1 MARDQ
6 AVGSLTGPRDTA
18 ADPPEENAIAPPRR
32 NAPWPSVTVI
42 VPTRDRPEM
51 LARAVRSIIGQ
62 TYPGDIECV
71 IVFDQSEPA
80 EVSVELPPGRR
91 VRLET
96 NTRTPGAA
104 GARNAGIV
112 ASDAPLVAFCD
123 DDDAWDDN
131 KLRLQV
137 EMLDN
142 APLGFVACGMRV
154 HHADRTIDRPAPDSV
169 DLPELVRRR
178 HPEFVFTTFLLR
190 RDALTE
196 IGLLDEQVPG
206 SSGEDYD
213 FLLRAARRGPI
224 DAVRQPLVDVFW
236 HQQSFFSQH
245 WQTIADGLEYLL
257 GKHPELAAD
266 PRGRAR
272 IEGQAAFAHAA
283 LAHRAA
289 AWRAS
294 LRALRCNPLE
304 RRPYLALAVAA
315 GVIPAPSIIRL
326 ANRRGRGI

>member
-1 MARDQ
+1 MSR
-6 AVGSLTGPRDTA
+6 S
-18 ADPPEENAIAPPRR
+18 
-32 NAPWPSVTVI
+32 APWPSVTVI
-42 VPTRDRPEM
+42 VPTRDRPVM
-51 LARAVRSIIGQ
+51 LDRAVRSIVGQ
-62 TYPGDIECV
+62 SYPGEIECV
-71 IVFDQSEPA
+71 IVFDQSDPA
-80 EVSVELPPGRR
+80 EVNVELPPGRR
-91 VRLET
+91 VRLVA

-104 GARNAGIV
+104 GARNTGIM
-112 ASDAPLVAFCD
+112 ASDGPLIAFCD
-123 DDDAWDDN
+123 DDDAWDPS

-137 EMLDN
+137 ELLDN
-142 APLGFVACGMRV
+142 APSGFVACGMRV
-154 HHADRTIDRPAPDSV
+154 HYADRTIVRPAPGSV
-169 DLPELVRRR
+169 SLQQLVRKR
-178 HPEFVFTTFLLR
+178 HPELVFTTFLLR

-224 DAVRQPLVDVFW
+224 DAVSQPLADAFW

-245 WQTIADGLEYLL
+245 WQTIADGNEYLL
-257 GKHPELAAD
+257 AKHPELAAD
-266 PRGRAR
+266 PLGRAR
-272 IEGQAAFAHAA
+272 IEGQVAFAHAA

-294 LRALRCNPLE
+294 FRALRGNPLE

-315 GVIPAPSIIRL
+315 GIPASSIVRL